1 MLWWWRLGRAGCFED
16 SLVTNEVH
24 QIRQCHKHPVIDELL
39 CIGHCHWQNAHARG
53 FALHQPRET
62 AVDVQVRAAN
72 EESGDRR
79 AFGRQACAEVDVCQG

>member
-1 MLWWWRLGRAGCFED
+1 MSWLAIVLFED
-16 SLVTNEVH
+16 FIKIWCCSIH
-24 QIRQCHKHPVIDELL
+24 GQRR
-39 CIGHCHWQNAHARG
+39 AHARG
-53 FALHQPRET
+53 FALHQLRET